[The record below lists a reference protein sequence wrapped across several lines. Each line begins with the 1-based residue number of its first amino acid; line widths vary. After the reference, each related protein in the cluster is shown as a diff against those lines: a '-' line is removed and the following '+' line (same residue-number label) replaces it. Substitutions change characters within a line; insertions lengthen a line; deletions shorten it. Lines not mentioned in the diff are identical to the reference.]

1 MGPGPAGGYL
11 PPAKNILFP
20 KKATPDT
27 FLFSESD
34 PTGVSLACMSCLLVA
49 IIFNCVVSFFTFPS
63 LSVTLNSKTYF
74 PACSP
79 VTDACALFEF
89 VTEIDALI
97 GKIICQLNF
106 VMVPSGSYDS
116 EPLRAMISGLELHFV
131 KS

>member
-11 PPAKNILFP
+11 PPAKNILLP

-63 LSVTLNSKTYF
+63 LSVTLSSKIYF
-74 PACSP
+74 PAKSP
-79 VTDACALFEF
+79 VTDACALFGL
-89 VTEIDALI
+89 VIAIPALI
-97 GKIICQLNF
+97 GKIVCQWYF
-106 VMVPSGSYDS
+106 VRVPSGS
-116 EPLRAMISGLELHFV
+116 
-131 KS
+131 